1 MNPLVS
7 LGTVLLVLWA
17 VAWLFFKVVSGL
29 IHLLL
34 VIGIAMIV
42 WGLIKKGARAVTG
55 GRG

>member
-1 MNPLVS
+1 MNPLVW
-7 LGTVLLVLWA
+7 LGAVLLVLWA
-17 VAWLFFKVVSGL
+17 AAWLAFKVASGL

>member
-1 MNPLVS
+1 MNPLVL

-17 VAWLFFKVVSGL
+17 VAWLSFKVVSGL

>member
-1 MNPLVS
+1 MNPLVW
-7 LGTVLLVLWA
+7 LGAVLLVCWA
-17 VAWLFFKVVSGL
+17 VAWLAFKVVSGL

-34 VIGIAMIV
+34 VIGIAMII